1 MIYLYHKLLSQTSGI
16 CTWINLFKSNY
27 SLLLNNDNCTIIDL
41 YTNINVN
48 SNDIII
54 INHLDIIDIVS
65 IYDKFKKILVVIH
78 NLEEPIPSL
87 LKSYSKYISCLLSI
101 FPEDIIKNKI
111 SIDFPFIYLPNINL
125 LDDTIKQSN
134 YYDHFAYFGRIGY
147 EKNII
152 LLIDLFNIY
161 QKDKKLY
168 IYYPVSTEQDIL
180 NFYLKYIK
188 SINATNVFFKNET
201 YHNPNN
207 NFIYLSA
214 GAIEGLPY
222 TFLEL
227 LPLGKIIIAYNTGII
242 NNLLDNDFL
251 ISFNLN
257 LQIKNISSN
266 LALPLMNTGSYC
278 YIEKNIF
285 YIKNWNGLPYIHF
298 CKLLPTYFVNNQI
311 RNEYMKHLQL
321 WNNKII
327 NILNNLE
334 HYKELAKNNYL
345 SWYNNSYTLW
355 KENLKLINDI
365 SN

>member
-1 MIYLYHKLLSQTSGI
+1 MIYLYHKLLFQTTGI
-16 CTWINLFKSNY
+16 RTWINLFKSNY
-27 SLLLNNDNCTIIDL
+27 LSLTSDNCTLIDS

-54 INHLDIIDIVS
+54 INHLDIMDIVS
-65 IYDKFKKILVVIH
+65 IYDKFKKIYVVIH

-87 LKSYSKYISCLLSI
+87 LKSNIKYINCIISI
-101 FPEDIIKNKI
+101 FPENVIKNII
-111 SIDFPFIYLPNINL
+111 SIDFPLIYLPNINL
-125 LDDTIKQSN
+125 LDNTVKQSN

-161 QKDKKLY
+161 QKEKKLY
-168 IYYPVSTEQDIL
+168 IYYPKSTDQTIL
-180 NFYLKYIK
+180 NFYLDYIK
-188 SINATNVFFKNET
+188 ILNITNVFFKNET
-201 YHNPNN
+201 YHDPNE

-242 NNLLDNDFL
+242 NNLLDDDFL

-257 LQIKNISSN
+257 LEIKNIGSN
-266 LALPLMNTGSYC
+266 LALPLINTGSYC
-278 YIEKNIF
+278 YIEKYIH
-285 YIKNWNGLPYIHF
+285 YIKNWNGLPYIHSL
-298 CKLLPTYFVNNQI
+298 KLLPTYFVNNHI

-321 WNNKII
+321 WNNKISC
-327 NILNNLE
+327 ILNNIE

-345 SWYNNSYTLW
+345 SWYNNSNKLW
-355 KENLKLINDI
+355 KENLNLINDT
-365 SN
+365 NN

>member
-1 MIYLYHKLLSQTSGI
+1 MIYLYHKLLSQTTGI
-16 CTWINLFKSNY
+16 RTWINLFKSNY
-27 SLLLNNDNCTIIDL
+27 SLLSDNNCTIIDS

-48 SNDIII
+48 SDDIII

-65 IYDKFKKILVVIH
+65 IYDKIKKIYVVIH

-87 LKSYSKYISCLLSI
+87 LKLNSKYINCLLSI
-101 FPEDIIKNKI
+101 FPENVIKNTV
-111 SIDFPFIYLPNINL
+111 SINFPLIYLPNINL
-125 LDDTIKQSN
+125 LDNTVKQSN

-161 QKDKKLY
+161 QKGKKLY
-168 IYYPVSTEQDIL
+168 IYYPISTDQIII
-180 NFYLKYIK
+180 NFYLDYIE
-188 SINATNVFFKNET
+188 SLNITNVFFKNET
-201 YHNPNN
+201 YHDPNE

-251 ISFNLN
+251 ISFDLN
-257 LQIKNISSN
+257 LQIENPNSNIVI
-266 LALPLMNTGSYC
+266 PLINTGSYC
-278 YIEKNIF
+278 YIEKHI
-285 YIKNWNGLPYIHF
+285 YYMKKWNKLPYIHSL
-298 CKLLPTYFVNNQI
+298 KLLPTYFVNDKIKDN
-311 RNEYMKHLQL
+311 YMEHLKL
-321 WNNKII
+321 WDNKISC
-327 NILNNLE
+327 ILNNIE

-345 SWYNNSYTLW
+345 SWYNNSNKLW
-355 KENLKLINDI
+355 KKNLNLINDT
-365 SN
+365 NN